1 MSYPNMQQNYL
12 ANQVMQASPKR
23 LIELLFEGCIKNLK
37 QATLAIEQENIN
49 LAHNKLVRAQDIIL
63 ELRYSINEEVGGQVA
78 QQFIQLYEYMNQ
90 QLLQANLKKEVALI
104 EQVQQ
109 MVTELLETWKQM
121 EVSV

>member
-63 ELRYSINEEVGGQVA
+63 ELRSSINEEVGGQVA